1 MLAWLAGTVV
11 VLIVVISII
20 LLAFYLLD
28 EEDDEQLILSSM
40 ERDIMSS
47 LWGCAADDNPMID
60 VFEIIKQVRLERGY
74 EMKERTCLQLLGPL
88 IVKGYVRSVIPDAN
102 SNPKRVA
109 LFTATDEGLMI
120 FERDTNFYR
129 IKSPK

>member
-11 VLIVVISII
+11 VLIVIIAII

-28 EEDDEQLILSSM
+28 EEDDEQPILSPM

-47 LWGCAADDNPMID
+47 LWSCAADDNPMID
-60 VFEIIKQVRLERGY
+60 VFEIIEYVRLESGY
-74 EMKERTCLQLLGPL
+74 EMKEHTCLQLLGPL
-88 IVKGYVRSVIPDAN
+88 IAKNYVRSVIPDAN
-102 SNPKRVA
+102 SNPIRVA
-109 LFTATDEGLMI
+109 LFAATDEGLI
-120 FERDTNFYR
+120 AFELDTNFYR